1 VYCITKKIYC
11 QIFIVYV
18 AVIVKILEFVY
29 NKTMITKQIT
39 TVGAKDN
46 KQLEILYKTS
56 FPKQE
61 QIPWDEFVPLIDKM
75 SLDFTVYY
83 EKDEIVGFTVVFPYK
98 TFNWFWYFAV
108 KPELRGQGKGQEILT
123 AVIQKYKGKKFV
135 LDLESTK
142 QECENMEQRIKRHAF
157 YLRNGFKDTN
167 IYKKY
172 DDIEMTVM
180 ALEDSNFTMQD
191 WDELFAEL
199 RKFWTWD

>member
-1 VYCITKKIYC
+1 
-11 QIFIVYV
+11 
-18 AVIVKILEFVY
+18 
-29 NKTMITKQIT
+29 
-39 TVGAKDN
+39 
-46 KQLEILYKTS
+46 
-56 FPKQE
+56 
-61 QIPWDEFVPLIDKM
+61 
-75 SLDFTVYY
+75 
-83 EKDEIVGFTVVFPYK
+83 
-98 TFNWFWYFAV
+98 V